1 MDEKNGDDF
10 LKSYR
15 DLETNI
21 IAKYNS
27 NIPFVKHGDKREKE
41 DAILFLSKQK
51 DYLKYG
57 HRLKSCKKIRNLL
70 SHDSLCGG
78 YPVIPKRELIDFLD
92 MIRES
97 VIKPVTARSLM
108 VNAQNVCSAAIT
120 DTVRPIIRKMIENT
134 YTHIPILDDGRVIG
148 VFSENTLLSL
158 FSNDDIVVI
167 EETTTFNDKNIKGL
181 LPLKNHS
188 TECFRFASPDA
199 TIIEIREIFSE
210 ALSVNQRVGLIF
222 ITQNGLPNNRILG
235 IISPWDM
242 PQSKDY

>member
-10 LKSYR
+10 LVNYR
-15 DLETNI
+15 YLETSI
-21 IAKYNS
+21 KERYNNGS
-27 NIPFVKHGDKREKE
+27 QVKDNPIVFLGNQKEYRMHKKRLDMCKE
-41 DAILFLSKQK
+41 
-51 DYLKYG
+51 
-57 HRLKSCKKIRNLL
+57 IRNLL

-78 YPVIPKRELIDFLD
+78 YPIIPKRELINFLNT
-92 MIRES
+92 IRES
-97 VIKPVTARSLM
+97 VAKPITARSLM

-210 ALSVNQRVGLIF
+210 ALSANQRVGLIF